1 LFVSR
6 VPAVARFA
14 RTIRRRLKGELRV
27 ASAGLIGFRFHPG
40 GRPAT
45 LRAAFDS
52 SLREGA
58 SMAEQFIFHMIGLN
72 KYYGQKQVLK
82 DIYLSFYP
90 GAKIGIV
97 GENGSGKST
106 VLRIMAGLDEQFQ
119 GKAELTRGF
128 TRGYVPQEP
137 KLDETKTV
145 KGNLELAF
153 AEINKLMAEYDD
165 LTVKMG
171 EELPDA
177 EMDKVMARFAEL
189 QDRLD
194 AADAW
199 NLDQQIRRAAE
210 AMCLP
215 DDDRDV
221 TTLSGGEKR
230 RVALCRALLEK
241 PDLLL
246 LDEPT
251 NHLDAETIDWLEAQL
266 RDYPGTVIV
275 VTHDRYF
282 LDNITKWILELEGG
296 HGIPFEGNYSS
307 WLAQK
312 LEKFAGE
319 EKKDSPRRKAL
330 EKELGWIKMSGKE
343 RNDMARTR
351 LSDYERLVAKEA
363 TAGDP
368 DAAVISIAPG
378 PHLGDTVVEFDGVVK
393 GYDGSVLIKDLN
405 FALPRAAV
413 VGIVGPNGAGKTTLF
428 KMIMAQEKADKG
440 MVKVG
445 STVKLSY
452 VDQDRSALIGE
463 KSIVEEI
470 GGGNE
475 EIFLGKRAVPV
486 RQYLS
491 RFGFKGNDQQKP
503 VSQFSGGERNRANL
517 AKLLKDGGNVLLLDE
532 PTNDLDV
539 NTLRL
544 LEDAINGFS
553 GCVLVI
559 SHDRFFL
566 NRVCTHLLVFEGDGK
581 VRFHEGNYE
590 DYEARRQKEL
600 GSKLFENRRAKYR
613 KIVK

>member
-1 LFVSR
+1 
-6 VPAVARFA
+6 
-14 RTIRRRLKGELRV
+14 
-27 ASAGLIGFRFHPG
+27 
-40 GRPAT
+40 
-45 LRAAFDS
+45 
-52 SLREGA
+52 
-58 SMAEQFIFHMIGLN
+58 MAEQFIFHMIGLN
-72 KYYGQKQVLK
+72 KYYGQKHVLK

-106 VLRIMAGLDEQFQ
+106 VLRIMAGLDDAFQ
-119 GKAELTRGF
+119 GKADLTRGF

-137 KLDETKTV
+137 KLDESLDV

-153 AEINKLMAEYDD
+153 ADIKALMNEYDD

-171 EELPDA
+171 ESLPDD
-177 EMDKVMARFAEL
+177 EMDRVMARFGEL
-189 QDRLD
+189 QDKLD

-199 NLDQQIRRAAE
+199 NLDTHLRKAAE

-215 DDDRDV
+215 EDDRDV
-221 TTLSGGEKR
+221 VSLSGGEKR

-251 NHLDAETIDWLEAQL
+251 NHLDAESIDWLEAQL

-282 LDNITKWILELEGG
+282 LDNITRWILELEGG

-307 WLAQK
+307 WLGQK
-312 LEKFAGE
+312 LEKLAGE

-330 EKELGWIKMSGKE
+330 EKELSWIKMSTTQ
-343 RNDMARTR
+343 RHALQQTR
-351 LSDYERLVAKEA
+351 LAEYERLVAKESA
-363 TAGDP
+363 AGDG
-368 DAAVISIAPG
+368 DSTTISIAPG
-378 PHLGDTVVEFDGVVK
+378 PHLGDQVIEFNGVTK
-393 GYDGSVLIKDLN
+393 GYNGQTLIKDLT

-413 VGIVGPNGAGKTTLF
+413 VGVVGPNGAGKTTLF
-428 KMIMAQEKADKG
+428 KMIIGAEKPDTG
-440 MVKVG
+440 SVKIG

-452 VDQDRSALIGE
+452 VDQDRASFVGA

-470 GGGNE
+470 GEGNDE
-475 EIFLGKRAVPV
+475 VQIGKRSVPV

-491 RFGFKGNDQQKP
+491 RFGFKGDSQQKP
-503 VSQFSGGERNRANL
+503 VSQFSGGERNRAHL

-544 LEDAINGFS
+544 LEEAINSFS
-553 GCVLVI
+553 GCALII

-581 VRFHEGNYE
+581 VRWFEGNYE
-590 DYEARRQKEL
+590 EYEAWRVKEL
-600 GSKLFENRRAKYR
+600 GSRLFENRRAKYR
-613 KIVK
+613 KVVK